1 MRGKW
6 KALQALFLSDYSCA
20 CYVHFFAHRLQLALV
35 VASREAVFVHD
46 FFSNLNS
53 LSMWLVHVN
62 VMMNY
67 KQLKQQKSHI

>member
-46 FFSNLNS
+46 FFSKMS
-53 LSMWLVHVN
+53 
-62 VMMNY
+62 
-67 KQLKQQKSHI
+67 